1 MAYTTVNSGNRVKKY
16 DAELLKEYVRGNAFS
31 PYIGTSVN
39 SPIVMKEDSSG
50 KLVSIPFATKLS
62 GNGVSG
68 STALRGSEESIGNYA
83 FDLTPTYYRNGVTF
97 TKEELDKPAF
107 DMRSEAKPL
116 LRDWGIELVRDQI
129 IQALCAV
136 HNGSDYNN
144 WADASAAQRNSWLV
158 ANSDRV
164 LFGTAKSNY
173 SGVVAT
179 DLAKV
184 DSTNDKLD
192 RDIIGIAARMAK
204 TASPKIRP
212 WRNMDANYEQYVMF
226 VGSRA
231 YRDLYNN
238 TTVVGNLQYA
248 MQRAKDNPL
257 FQPGDLMFDNVLVRE
272 VPEITTLLTASADFA
287 TAGDSSLPVE
297 PCFLVGAQA
306 IGYGMS
312 RRPSTKEDNTY
323 DYGFQPGVAIEMKHD
338 IRKMHYNN
346 KQHGVVTVFVSGTAD
361 A

>member
-1 MAYTTVNSGNRVKKY
+1 MANSQVNSGNVVKKY
-16 DAELLKEYVRGNAFS
+16 DSELFVEYVRGNAFS
-31 PYIGTSVN
+31 PFMGSDLTG
-39 SPIVMKEDSSG
+39 PIVVKEDSSG
-50 KLVSIPFATKLS
+50 KIISIPFVTKLS

-68 STALRGSEESIGNYA
+68 STALRGSEELIGNYA
-83 FDLTPTYYRNGVTF
+83 FDLTPTYYRNAVAF

-107 DMRSEAKPL
+107 NMRSEARPL
-116 LRDWGIELVRDQI
+116 LRNWGQELIRDQI
-129 IQALCAV
+129 VQALASV
-136 HNGSDYNN
+136 NDG
-144 WADASAAQRNSWLV
+144 ATLIGDATVGQKNAWLV

-173 SGVVAT
+173 SGVFAT

-184 DSTNDKLD
+184 DTTNDKLD
-192 RDIIGIAARMAK
+192 RDIIGIAKRMAM
-204 TASPKIRP
+204 TSSPRIRP
-212 WRNMDANYEQYVMF
+212 WKEMDANYEQFVMF

-257 FQPGDLMFDNVLVRE
+257 FTPGDLMFDNVLVRE
-272 VPEITTLLTASADFA
+272 VPEITTLLTDSATFA
-287 TAGDSSLPVE
+287 TAGDASKAVE

-306 IGYGMS
+306 IGYALS
-312 RRPSTKEDNTY
+312 QRPATRVDDTY
-323 DYGFQPGVAIEMKHD
+323 DYGFNPGVAVEMKHD
-338 IRKMHYNN
+338 IRKMFYNG
-346 KQHGVVTVFVSGTAD
+346 KQHGVVTVFVSGQAD